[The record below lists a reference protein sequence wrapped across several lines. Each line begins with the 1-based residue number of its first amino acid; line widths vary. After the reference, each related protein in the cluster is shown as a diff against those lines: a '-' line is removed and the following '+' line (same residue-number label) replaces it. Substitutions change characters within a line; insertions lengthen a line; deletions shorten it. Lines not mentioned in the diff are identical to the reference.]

1 MAFKYCMLFA
11 LVAAASAAVLPVAVK
26 HIEYADTPAEYQF
39 EYSVHDDH
47 TGDIK
52 SQREERHASMRMYIM
67 ITRFGRVHFLDVY
80 MWGGLLN
87 FNKMLCVYMIDRFDV
102 MICRR

>member
-1 MAFKYCMLFA
+1 MAFKCCILFA

-26 HIEYADTPAEYQF
+26 HIEYPDTPAEYQF

-52 SQREERHASMRMYIM
+52 SQHEEHRYEHAYRNTCYCLHKI
-67 ITRFGRVHFLDVY
+67 HLNHE
-80 MWGGLLN
+80 LL
-87 FNKMLCVYMIDRFDV
+87 KIY
-102 MICRR
+102 